1 MTVTIHLIS
10 ASVFFILLAINSLFL
25 FTKSR
30 HKVIKHSRKWY
41 RNVFYKVCGIVI
53 LISLIALIP
62 AMLFAHTGYPGSE
75 YSILLLETVMLF
87 AFGISWLVK
96 GGTLLMDKRATES

>member
-1 MTVTIHLIS
+1 
-10 ASVFFILLAINSLFL
+10 
-25 FTKSR
+25 
-30 HKVIKHSRKWY
+30 
-41 RNVFYKVCGIVI
+41 
-53 LISLIALIP
+53 
-62 AMLFAHTGYPGSE
+62 MLFVHTGYPGSE